1 LASIRLSDQV
11 SDPLASAIIYHV
23 RRGAPVFSIKPKR
36 ERGHCM
42 AIQVFSATFNFG
54 NPEESGTTLVL
65 FVDRNISC

>member
-1 LASIRLSDQV
+1 
-11 SDPLASAIIYHV
+11 
-23 RRGAPVFSIKPKR
+23 
-36 ERGHCM
+36 M